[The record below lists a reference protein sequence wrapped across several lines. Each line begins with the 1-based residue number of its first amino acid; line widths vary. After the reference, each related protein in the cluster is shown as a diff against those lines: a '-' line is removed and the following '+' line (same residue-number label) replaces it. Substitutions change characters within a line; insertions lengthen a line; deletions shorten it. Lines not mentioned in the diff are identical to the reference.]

1 MIPRFH
7 RPVCDLY
14 GAIGVKGGINS
25 ILFDLTAT
33 ISSSRPNFPWPLRAA
48 AVKGGRR
55 PSRNDIPLIGSE
67 RLGGLSLAVGV
78 EWRPSPI
85 SRRQPATLRNR
96 GAPCVRVFPEGHT
109 RGVDSGGTG
118 ERHARAFLLIH

>member
-1 MIPRFH
+1 MFNTKR
-7 RPVCDLY
+7 
-14 GAIGVKGGINS
+14 
-25 ILFDLTAT
+25 
-33 ISSSRPNFPWPLRAA
+33 
-48 AVKGGRR
+48 
-55 PSRNDIPLIGSE
+55 DIPMTGSE
-67 RLGGLSLAVGV
+67 RLVGLSLAVGV

-118 ERHARAFLLIH
+118 ERHARAFLLIHWSGHLGRTCDCDYRDRWAYRLKSI